1 MNLSSLKSSFSFSPK
16 DILSSLFAGFVIG
29 ILVIFVEVSLA
40 AMVFSGELKSSLSQG
55 IGIFL
60 FGSLVMGLVVTIS
73 SSMSSI
79 IVVPQDLPSAI
90 LAVIAATVVTTLSAH
105 DPENI
110 FGTVVAAMMLASLI
124 TGGAFWLMGRFNLGQ
139 HMRFIPYPVIG
150 GFLGGTG
157 WLLILGGISVMTSV
171 PYGEEFFQAS
181 EILKWLPGL
190 LYGIA
195 LFIILRRYTHFL
207 IAPSF
212 LLGGIILFYVLF
224 LIANGSLAS
233 ANLDEWLLGPFPSGS
248 LFQLMTVRVFTEGH
262 FNVFFGNILDF
273 SSIIIVSAIALLLN
287 ASGLELVSGE
297 DGDLNQELKAAGIGN
312 ILAGLGG
319 SPPGYPSLSLSALSS
334 KLGSNNRFVGIFSFI
349 IVAIVLI
356 FGAAMLSA
364 IPKIIAGGMLIFL
377 GISFLFEWIYDAWF
391 TLPKLDYFLIWLILI
406 IIATV
411 GFLEGVAVGILVATL
426 LFVLNYSRINVVR
439 HRISGANFASHVI
452 RPRLHQQLVKE
463 KGDGL
468 HILEMQGYIFF
479 GTADKLVSGIK
490 ERIEDP
496 DLPKIRY
503 LLLDFRLVTGIDSS
517 ATLSFSKLKQLVE
530 TQEIVLVFTDLSPK
544 IQTQLEKEVYGDDQ
558 TDNMLNF
565 NNLDQGVAWCEDK
578 MIEIFTDV
586 GLVAKP
592 KSIIDLVEESL
603 AHQAEDKDWVDM
615 IAPGKKTKPSKR
627 ASRMLKYLERIE
639 AKEGDYLINE
649 NYEIEGLYFIEDGQV
664 SAHITCEDDS
674 VVILRLLES
683 GTVFGE
689 IDYYAEQ
696 KASLCFAAS
705 RPSILNFLSTEN
717 LKRMEEEDP
726 ELAIAFH
733 RILAGLI
740 SKKLSLTDDT
750 VQALRS

>member
-1 MNLSSLKSSFSFSPK
+1 
-16 DILSSLFAGFVIG
+16 
-29 ILVIFVEVSLA
+29 
-40 AMVFSGELKSSLSQG
+40 
-55 IGIFL
+55 
-60 FGSLVMGLVVTIS
+60 
-73 SSMSSI
+73 
-79 IVVPQDLPSAI
+79 
-90 LAVIAATVVTTLSAH
+90 
-105 DPENI
+105 
-110 FGTVVAAMMLASLI
+110 
-124 TGGAFWLMGRFNLGQ
+124 
-139 HMRFIPYPVIG
+139 
-150 GFLGGTG
+150 
-157 WLLILGGISVMTSV
+157 
-171 PYGEEFFQAS
+171 
-181 EILKWLPGL
+181 
-190 LYGIA
+190 
-195 LFIILRRYTHFL
+195 
-207 IAPSF
+207 
-212 LLGGIILFYVLF
+212 
-224 LIANGSLAS
+224 
-233 ANLDEWLLGPFPSGS
+233 
-248 LFQLMTVRVFTEGH
+248 
-262 FNVFFGNILDF
+262 
-273 SSIIIVSAIALLLN
+273 
-287 ASGLELVSGE
+287 
-297 DGDLNQELKAAGIGN
+297 
-312 ILAGLGG
+312 
-319 SPPGYPSLSLSALSS
+319 
-334 KLGSNNRFVGIFSFI
+334 
-349 IVAIVLI
+349 
-356 FGAAMLSA
+356 MLSA
-364 IPKIIAGGMLIFL
+364 IPKIIAGSMLIFL

-705 RPSILNFLSTEN
+705 RPSSLNFLSTEN